1 MRVDKEK
8 FKETFPRLYEEISND
23 EGTISIKGVRHVDP
37 DTIIDELSNPDVI
50 SFIRRART
58 EEEALEIINF
68 CEHRGEIDSN
78 YANKLRKQLKE
89 KGLRSFGPYKPPG
102 YYFK

>member
-68 CEHRGEIDSN
+68 CEHR
-78 YANKLRKQLKE
+78 KQLKE

-102 YYFK
+102 YYFKFYHQEK